1 MDVST
6 RRVSSTHVSRERLSR
21 KSEIPSTGEV
31 EGCGFATTCVSATG
45 FVFVVAD
52 FLCLLPAALGAV
64 VVLGSAFSGY
74 AAFLVAVTCGCL
86 GVSVTG
92 CGMGLGALTLII
104 RPLGRRGSIPRP
116 GPSAQQKVLSGSI
129 SRQQQVCLLRPS
141 CGPVEATALQ
151 ARDSPLSNSHIHGS
165 SPCDFLQSCSTEV
178 FPAGPSSHQSGE
190 SSTRDAPRSVLAV
203 PLRMAEALATLS
215 LKWAFRRHVR
225 LHRDPQTAELS
236 ERAHSGQLR
245 TSCHRHNEVGVGG
258 RSLTGSWSRRPGRSC
273 MTPWTRMFMD
283 SSSYWTTLSGI
294 PLHRFFTDSRI
305 KRSSGSEKA

>member
-1 MDVST
+1 MTLFRCSRCKRGLRLFPFDTST
-6 RRVSSTHVSRERLSR
+6 VVRRVVALAAVAPRLSLWGR
-21 KSEIPSTGEV
+21 
-31 EGCGFATTCVSATG
+31 
-45 FVFVVAD
+45 
-52 FLCLLPAALGAV
+52 
-64 VVLGSAFSGY
+64 
-74 AAFLVAVTCGCL
+74 AVTRE
-86 GVSVTG
+86 V
-92 CGMGLGALTLII
+92 
-104 RPLGRRGSIPRP
+104 RP
-116 GPSAQQKVLSGSI
+116 PS
-129 SRQQQVCLLRPS
+129 
-141 CGPVEATALQ
+141 
-151 ARDSPLSNSHIHGS
+151 
-165 SPCDFLQSCSTEV
+165 
-178 FPAGPSSHQSGE
+178 
-190 SSTRDAPRSVLAV
+190 RDAPRSVSTV

-215 LKWAFRRHVR
+215 LKWAFRRHAR